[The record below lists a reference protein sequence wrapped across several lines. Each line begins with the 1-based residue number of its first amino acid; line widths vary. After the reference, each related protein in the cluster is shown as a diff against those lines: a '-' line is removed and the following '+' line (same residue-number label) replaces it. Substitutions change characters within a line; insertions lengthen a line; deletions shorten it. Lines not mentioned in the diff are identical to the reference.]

1 MIINHPETM
10 RKNYERRDELCS
22 EYIATMET
30 RRRMEMS
37 EMRYIEQLSKE
48 LKIRENT
55 RHDLTLKTI
64 RTFSDVACHTTLIFN
79 RVVSNVIKVFII
91 NYYCVIL

>member
-1 MIINHPETM
+1 MIRDHPETM
-10 RKNYERRDELCS
+10 QKNYQKRDDLCS

-64 RTFSDVACHTTLIFN
+64 RTFSDVGCHTTLIFN
-79 RVVSNVIKVFII
+79 RVISNVIKV
-91 NYYCVIL
+91 